1 MTGRCLNE
9 YKEVLGEDFT
19 LSWLAYWSLKNRK
32 GNAMNATK
40 STVFGGLVIVALVG
54 AWLVSPPLASGAQ
67 ASFALLNEPGGD
79 TLVFCTVTPGPFSM
93 HITMTNLGNAG
104 GVNGFV
110 RVTYQDGDGVS
121 YAIPVNTTVQ
131 ISLAGG
137 SAPGLDDAIR
147 VSGDGAGGSV
157 LAGQVSVLAT
167 VGLANCSTF

>member
-1 MTGRCLNE
+1 
-9 YKEVLGEDFT
+9 
-19 LSWLAYWSLKNRK
+19 
-32 GNAMNATK
+32 MNATK
-40 STVFGGLVIVALVG
+40 SAAFGWLVIVALLG
-54 AWLVSPPLASGAQ
+54 AWPFSPPLASGAQ

-79 TLVFCTVTPGPFSM
+79 TLVFCSVTPGPFIM
-93 HITMTNLGNAG
+93 HITMTNLGNVG

-121 YAIPVNTTVQ
+121 YAIPVNTTLQ